1 VLVGI
6 AAWGVVLSAVAML
19 RAVRAIAFGPMSQA
33 VEAEGVSDLQGARE
47 AWPFAVLTLAL
58 LLVGII
64 PLVVYGPAQPVLER
78 LLVP

>member
-1 VLVGI
+1 
-6 AAWGVVLSAVAML
+6 
-19 RAVRAIAFGPMSQA
+19 
-33 VEAEGVSDLQGARE
+33 
-47 AWPFAVLTLAL
+47 LTLAL